1 MSWATCYTGSN
12 NIHFDKPP
20 QMSDGRNYSTWEP
33 DAAVND
39 SIKKNANI
47 VSNWDYRRYLQ
58 ENAKEIMKQNGMESC
73 YALGISVKP
82 MTSSTGSS
90 SVNPI
95 LFENSA
101 DNSNMPNGSSD
112 LKSMYMSREELNAR
126 TIAPSIN
133 TNMF

>member
-12 NIHFDKPP
+12 NIHFDSPP

-33 DAAVND
+33 DAAVNE

-58 ENAKEIMKQNGMESC
+58 ENAKQIMKQNGIESC

-82 MTSSTGSS
+82 MMSTSGSTNMS
-90 SVNPI
+90 PI
-95 LFENSA
+95 LFDNSA
-101 DNSNMPNGSSD
+101 DISHPLNGSSD
-112 LKSMYMSREELNAR
+112 LKSMYMSREEHNAR
-126 TIAPSIN
+126 MIAPSIN
-133 TNMF
+133 TNRF

>member
-20 QMSDGRNYSTWEP
+20 KMSDGRNYSTWEP
-33 DAAVND
+33 DATIND
-39 SIKKNANI
+39 NIKKNANI

-58 ENAKEIMKQNGMESC
+58 GNAKEIMKQNGLESC

-82 MTSSTGSS
+82 MTSSTGTA
-90 SVNPI
+90 SVGPI
-95 LFENSA
+95 LFDNSA
-101 DNSNMPNGSSD
+101 DTSHIPNGSSD
-112 LKSMYMSREELNAR
+112 LKNMYMSREELNAR

-133 TNMF
+133 TNRF

>member
-20 QMSDGRNYSTWEP
+20 KMSDGRNYSTWEP
-33 DAAVND
+33 DATIND
-39 SIKKNANI
+39 NIKKNANI

-58 ENAKEIMKQNGMESC
+58 GNAKEIMKQNGLESC

-82 MTSSTGSS
+82 MTSSAGTA
-90 SVNPI
+90 SVGPI
-95 LFENSA
+95 LFDNSA
-101 DNSNMPNGSSD
+101 DTSHIPNGSSD
-112 LKSMYMSREELNAR
+112 LKNMYMSREELNAR

-133 TNMF
+133 TNRF

>member
-33 DAAVND
+33 DAAVNE
-39 SIKKNANI
+39 SIKKSANI

-58 ENAKEIMKQNGMESC
+58 ENAKTIMKQNGMESC
-73 YALGISVKP
+73 YALGMSVKP
-82 MTSSTGSS
+82 MTSSSGST
-90 SVNPI
+90 SVAPI
-95 LFENSA
+95 LFENSG
-101 DNSNMPNGSSD
+101 DNSQIPNGSSD

-126 TIAPSIN
+126 IIAPSIN
-133 TNMF
+133 TNLF

>member
-12 NIHFDKPP
+12 NIHFDSPP
-20 QMSDGRNYSTWEP
+20 KMSDGRNYSTWEP
-33 DAAVND
+33 DATVND
-39 SIKKNANI
+39 NLKKNANI

-58 ENAKEIMKQNGMESC
+58 ENAKDIMKQNGMESC

-82 MTSSTGSS
+82 MTSSAGSS
-90 SVNPI
+90 SVAPI

-101 DNSNMPNGSSD
+101 DNSNLPNGSSD
-112 LKSMYMSREELNAR
+112 LKSMYMSREELYGR

-133 TNMF
+133 TNRF